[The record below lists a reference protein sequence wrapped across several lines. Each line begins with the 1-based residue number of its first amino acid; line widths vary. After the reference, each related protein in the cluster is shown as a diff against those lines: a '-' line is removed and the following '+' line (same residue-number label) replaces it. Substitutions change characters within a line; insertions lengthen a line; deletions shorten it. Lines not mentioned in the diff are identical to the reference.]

1 VPADTLKQL
10 MALPQFGPLVL
21 GKMQERLARST
32 TIGDLPRF
40 GRLDQQALREL
51 RAESSPP
58 SGPAGEEPAQA

>member
-1 VPADTLKQL
+1 
-10 MALPQFGPLVL
+10 VL

-51 RAESSPP
+51 RSESAAAE
-58 SGPAGEEPAQA
+58 